1 MSDREKTIVELTK
14 HYLRYLKLERG
25 YSPNTVEAYKHDLEW
40 LLGYL
45 EQEGLDPLSV
55 KLEDLEHFAA
65 MLSDHG
71 ISAKSQARILSG
83 VRSFYRYLVLDGYL
97 DVDPTELLESPHL
110 PQHLPEYLSTEEVDA
125 LENSIDL
132 TSNEGHRNRAI
143 IEVFFS
149 CGLRVSELTNLKLS
163 DLFLSQGFIR
173 VNGKGGKQRLVP
185 ISERAIHE
193 LELWFDDRRQMEIKP
208 GEEDYVFLNRRGHH
222 LTRTMILI
230 MVKRQAELRVSRRR
244 SRRTHSATPLRRLCS
259 RAEPICASSRSCSG
273 MLTSAQRRSI
283 PTWTT
288 SRCGR
293 KSSCIIPETSS
304 MRQRTAENFH
314 FQTEYADAFQYYFL
328 TLQPKAKRQIH
339 ENQSAFFRDMGA
351 NARCRRRLPSG
362 GALWK
367 SVLQE

>member
-1 MSDREKTIVELTK
+1 MELTK

-110 PQHLPEYLSTEEVDA
+110 PQHLPEYLSTEEV
-125 LENSIDL
+125 
-132 TSNEGHRNRAI
+132 HRNRAI

-230 MVKRQAELRVSRRR
+230 MVKRQAEAAGIKKTISPHTLRHSFATALLKGGADLRIIQELLGHADLGTTEIY
-244 SRRTHSATPLRRLCS
+244 THMDDESLRQEILLHHPRNIKH
-259 RAEPICASSRSCSG
+259 E
-273 MLTSAQRRSI
+273 
-283 PTWTT
+283 
-288 SRCGR
+288 
-293 KSSCIIPETSS
+293 
-304 MRQRTAENFH
+304 AEN
-314 FQTEYADAFQYYFL
+314 
-328 TLQPKAKRQIH
+328 
-339 ENQSAFFRDMGA
+339 G
-351 NARCRRRLPSG
+351 
-362 GALWK
+362 
-367 SVLQE
+367 

>member
-1 MSDREKTIVELTK
+1 MELTK

-25 YSPNTVEAYKHDLEW
+25 YSPNTVEAYKHDLDW

-55 KLEDLEHFAA
+55 KLEDLEHFTA
-65 MLSDHG
+65 MLSDHD

-83 VRSFYRYLVLDGYL
+83 ARAFYRYLVLDGYL

-132 TSNEGHRNRAI
+132 TSNEGHRNLAI

-163 DLFLSQGFIR
+163 DLFLPQGFIR

-193 LELWFDDRRQMEIKP
+193 LELWFDDRRQMNIKP

-230 MVKRQAELRVSRRR
+230 MVKRQAEAAGIKKTISPHTLRHSFATALLKGGADLRIIQELLGHADLGTTEIY
-244 SRRTHSATPLRRLCS
+244 THMDDESLRQEILLHHPRN
-259 RAEPICASSRSCSG
+259 IKHG
-273 MLTSAQRRSI
+273 
-283 PTWTT
+283 
-288 SRCGR
+288 
-293 KSSCIIPETSS
+293 
-304 MRQRTAENFH
+304 AEN
-314 FQTEYADAFQYYFL
+314 
-328 TLQPKAKRQIH
+328 
-339 ENQSAFFRDMGA
+339 G
-351 NARCRRRLPSG
+351 
-362 GALWK
+362 
-367 SVLQE
+367 

>member
-1 MSDREKTIVELTK
+1 MELTK

-25 YSPNTVEAYKHDLEW
+25 YSPNTIEAYKHDLDW

-45 EQEGLDPLSV
+45 AQEGVDPLSV

-230 MVKRQAELRVSRRR
+230 MVKRQAEAAGIKKTISPHTVRHSFATALLKGGADLRIIQELLGHADLGTTEIY
-244 SRRTHSATPLRRLCS
+244 THMDDESLRQEILLHHPRNIKH
-259 RAEPICASSRSCSG
+259 E
-273 MLTSAQRRSI
+273 
-283 PTWTT
+283 
-288 SRCGR
+288 
-293 KSSCIIPETSS
+293 
-304 MRQRTAENFH
+304 AEN
-314 FQTEYADAFQYYFL
+314 
-328 TLQPKAKRQIH
+328 
-339 ENQSAFFRDMGA
+339 G
-351 NARCRRRLPSG
+351 
-362 GALWK
+362 
-367 SVLQE
+367 

>member
-1 MSDREKTIVELTK
+1 MLSDEW
-14 HYLRYLKLERG
+14 LRYLKLERG
-25 YSPNTVEAYKHDLEW
+25 YSPNTVEAYKHDLDW

-45 EQEGLDPLSV
+45 AQEGVDPLSV

-110 PQHLPEYLSTEEVDA
+110 PQHLPEYLSPHLPQHLPEYLSTEEVDA

-163 DLFLSQGFIR
+163 DLFLPQGFIR

-193 LELWFDDRRQMEIKP
+193 LELWFDDRRQMDIKP

-230 MVKRQAELRVSRRR
+230 MVKRQAEAAGIKKTISPHTLR
-244 SRRTHSATPLRRLCS
+244 HSFATALL
-259 RAEPICASSRSCSG
+259 
-273 MLTSAQRRSI
+273 
-283 PTWTT
+283 
-288 SRCGR
+288 
-293 KSSCIIPETSS
+293 K
-304 MRQRTAENFH
+304 
-314 FQTEYADAFQYYFL
+314 
-328 TLQPKAKRQIH
+328 
-339 ENQSAFFRDMGA
+339 
-351 NARCRRRLPSG
+351 G
-362 GALWK
+362 GADLRII
-367 SVLQE
+367 QELLGHADLGTTEIYTHMDDESLRQEILLHHPRNIRHEAEKG

>member
-1 MSDREKTIVELTK
+1 MELTK

-25 YSPNTVEAYKHDLEW
+25 YSPNTVEAYKHDLDW

-45 EQEGLDPLSV
+45 AQEGVDPLSV

-65 MLSDHG
+65 MLADHG

-125 LENSIDL
+125 LEDSIDL

-163 DLFLSQGFIR
+163 DLFLPQGFIR

-193 LELWFDDRRQMEIKP
+193 LELWFDDRRQMDIKP

-230 MVKRQAELRVSRRR
+230 MVKRQAEAAGIKKTISPHTLR
-244 SRRTHSATPLRRLCS
+244 HSFATALL
-259 RAEPICASSRSCSG
+259 
-273 MLTSAQRRSI
+273 
-283 PTWTT
+283 
-288 SRCGR
+288 
-293 KSSCIIPETSS
+293 K
-304 MRQRTAENFH
+304 
-314 FQTEYADAFQYYFL
+314 
-328 TLQPKAKRQIH
+328 
-339 ENQSAFFRDMGA
+339 
-351 NARCRRRLPSG
+351 G
-362 GALWK
+362 GADLRII
-367 SVLQE
+367 QELLGHADLGTTEIYTHMDDESLRQEILLHHPRNIRHEAEKG

>member
-1 MSDREKTIVELTK
+1 MELTK

-25 YSPNTVEAYKHDLEW
+25 YSPNTIEAYKHDLDW

-45 EQEGLDPLSV
+45 AQEGVDPLSV

-163 DLFLSQGFIR
+163 DLFLPQGFIR

-193 LELWFDDRRQMEIKP
+193 LELWFDDRRQMKIKP

-230 MVKRQAELRVSRRR
+230 MVKRQAEAAGIKKTISPHTLR
-244 SRRTHSATPLRRLCS
+244 HSFATALL
-259 RAEPICASSRSCSG
+259 
-273 MLTSAQRRSI
+273 
-283 PTWTT
+283 
-288 SRCGR
+288 
-293 KSSCIIPETSS
+293 K
-304 MRQRTAENFH
+304 
-314 FQTEYADAFQYYFL
+314 
-328 TLQPKAKRQIH
+328 
-339 ENQSAFFRDMGA
+339 
-351 NARCRRRLPSG
+351 G
-362 GALWK
+362 GADLRII
-367 SVLQE
+367 QELLGHADLGTTEIYTHMDDESLRQEILLHHPRNIKHEEDND

>member
-1 MSDREKTIVELTK
+1 MELTK

-25 YSPNTVEAYKHDLEW
+25 YSPNTVEAYKHDLDW

-55 KLEDLEHFAA
+55 KLEDLEHFTA
-65 MLSDHG
+65 MLSDHD

-83 VRSFYRYLVLDGYL
+83 VRAFYRYLVLDGYL

-163 DLFLSQGFIR
+163 DLFLPQGFIR

-193 LELWFDDRRQMEIKP
+193 LELWFDDRRQMNIKP

-230 MVKRQAELRVSRRR
+230 MVKRQAEAAGIKKTISPHTLRHSFATALLKGGADLRIIQELLGHADLGTTEIY
-244 SRRTHSATPLRRLCS
+244 THMDDESLRQEILLHHPRN
-259 RAEPICASSRSCSG
+259 IKHG
-273 MLTSAQRRSI
+273 
-283 PTWTT
+283 
-288 SRCGR
+288 
-293 KSSCIIPETSS
+293 
-304 MRQRTAENFH
+304 AEN
-314 FQTEYADAFQYYFL
+314 
-328 TLQPKAKRQIH
+328 
-339 ENQSAFFRDMGA
+339 G
-351 NARCRRRLPSG
+351 
-362 GALWK
+362 
-367 SVLQE
+367 

>member
-1 MSDREKTIVELTK
+1 MELTK

-25 YSPNTVEAYKHDLEW
+25 YSPNTVEAYKHDLDW

-45 EQEGLDPLSV
+45 EQEGVDPLSV

-65 MLSDHG
+65 MLADHG

-163 DLFLSQGFIR
+163 DLFLTQGFIR

-193 LELWFDDRRQMEIKP
+193 LELWFDDRRQMKIKP

-230 MVKRQAELRVSRRR
+230 MVKRQAEAAGIKKTISPHTLR
-244 SRRTHSATPLRRLCS
+244 HSFATALL
-259 RAEPICASSRSCSG
+259 
-273 MLTSAQRRSI
+273 
-283 PTWTT
+283 
-288 SRCGR
+288 
-293 KSSCIIPETSS
+293 K
-304 MRQRTAENFH
+304 
-314 FQTEYADAFQYYFL
+314 
-328 TLQPKAKRQIH
+328 
-339 ENQSAFFRDMGA
+339 
-351 NARCRRRLPSG
+351 G
-362 GALWK
+362 GADLRII
-367 SVLQE
+367 QELLGHADLGTTEIYTHMDDESLRQEILLHHPRNIKRETNNG